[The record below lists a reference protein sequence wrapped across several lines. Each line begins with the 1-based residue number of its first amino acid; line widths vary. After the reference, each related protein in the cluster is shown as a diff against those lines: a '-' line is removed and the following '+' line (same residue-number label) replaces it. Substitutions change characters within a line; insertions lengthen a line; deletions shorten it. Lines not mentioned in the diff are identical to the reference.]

1 MREQQFVPLVQ
12 GLPSCVQLPPP
23 PPVMTRQVPTPPSV
37 TEQARPQHSSLVPQR
52 SPLAWQEYAFEHAP
66 LTHRVEQQLPALVQE
81 SPSTLQLLVPGMLA
95 QKFALHTPVQH
106 SVPL

>member
-1 MREQQFVPLVQ
+1 
-12 GLPSCVQLPPP
+12 
-23 PPVMTRQVPTPPSV
+23 MTRQVPTPPSV
-37 TEQARPQHSSLVPQR
+37 TEHAWPQHSALLPQR

-66 LTHRVEQQLPALVQE
+66 LTHRVEQQFEPLVQE
-81 SPSTLQLLVPGMLA
+81 SPSTLQVLAPGMFA